1 MPPQRTAKRTGS
13 RTSVI
18 DLTAP
23 TAAAT
28 AVQGVTLETLYN
40 GLEISEE
47 DSKEVASKLI
57 GMLAKQPWLKWTM
70 QEEIAA
76 DVGKEAISG
85 WKDTKDYYLTEWI
98 ELEES
103 QTELFEWAKEEFEAS
118 DQADEAREQA
128 KREIKQEVE
137 AELRANPQRMAG
149 LERSLKRKLEREIR
163 ADPAKLARVHRMVR
177 VRELI
182 PKIEKAV
189 RDALEDMDQ
198 D

>member
-23 TAAAT
+23 TATAT
-28 AVQGVTLETLYN
+28 AVQGITLETLCN
-40 GLEISEE
+40 GPEIDEE
-47 DSKEVASKLI
+47 GGKELATKLM
-57 GMLAKQPWLKWTM
+57 GMLVKQPWLKWAM
-70 QEEIAA
+70 QDEIAA

-98 ELEES
+98 ESGES
-103 QTELFEWAKEEFEAS
+103 QEELFGWAKEQFEES
-118 DQADEAREQA
+118 GQADEAREQA
-128 KREIKQEVE
+128 KREIKQEME
-137 AELRANPQRMAG
+137 AEIRASPQKMAA

-163 ADPAKLARVHRMVR
+163 ADPAKLARVHEMVR

-182 PKIEKAV
+182 PQIEKAI
-189 RDALEDMDQ
+189 RDKLEGMDE
-198 D
+198 